1 MIIVTTDIAQ
11 KSYRLSNAQRGCP
24 ILAGSYVPELLH
36 VQLAFWS
43 RHFLPGCNVNP
54 CHDRI
59 QANLGL
65 LVLLSGPNGAGKT
78 TFINRFLRQR
88 AEAFRFVNPD
98 EVARGLAGEG
108 AARDLAAG
116 RLVLERLDALFVERA
131 DVVLE
136 TTLATRSHAPRI
148 RRFKAAGYRVELIY
162 LRPPS
167 ADFSVDRVARRVAQ
181 GGHGIPEDTLRR
193 RFALSLDYLETVYKP
208 LVDSWEVYASSDE
221 GLELLEMSPR

>member
-1 MIIVTTDIAQ
+1 MPT
-11 KSYRLSNAQRGCP
+11 
-24 ILAGSYVPELLH
+24 
-36 VQLAFWS
+36 
-43 RHFLPGCNVNP
+43 
-54 CHDRI
+54 
-59 QANLGL
+59 
-65 LVLLSGPNGAGKT
+65 LVLLAGPNGAGKT

-98 EVARGLAGEG
+98 EVARGLAHGPQ
-108 AARDLAAG
+108 RDLAAG
-116 RLVLERLDALFVERA
+116 RLVLERLDTLFADRV

-148 RRFKAAGYRVELIY
+148 RRFKAAGYRVELVY

-167 ADFSVDRVARRVAQ
+167 ADFSVMRVARRVAQ
-181 GGHGIPEDTLRR
+181 GGHGIPEGTLRR

-221 GLELLEMSPR
+221 GLELIEMSPR

>member
-1 MIIVTTDIAQ
+1 MPT
-11 KSYRLSNAQRGCP
+11 
-24 ILAGSYVPELLH
+24 
-36 VQLAFWS
+36 
-43 RHFLPGCNVNP
+43 
-54 CHDRI
+54 
-59 QANLGL
+59 
-65 LVLLSGPNGAGKT
+65 LVLLAGPNGAGKT

-116 RLVLERLDALFVERA
+116 RLVLEQLDALFVERA

-167 ADFSVDRVARRVAQ
+167 ADFSVARVARRVAQ

-221 GLELLEMSPR
+221 ETERLDSESEMNTIFDRETTLKALRDAARIAKTGTREEKSGKFLPPPGWKGHLVTAADAKPALKKRA

>member
-1 MIIVTTDIAQ
+1 MPT
-11 KSYRLSNAQRGCP
+11 
-24 ILAGSYVPELLH
+24 
-36 VQLAFWS
+36 
-43 RHFLPGCNVNP
+43 
-54 CHDRI
+54 
-59 QANLGL
+59 
-65 LVLLSGPNGAGKT
+65 LVLLAGPNGSGKT

-98 EVARGLAGEG
+98 EVARGLSGEG
-108 AARDLAAG
+108 AVRDMAAG

-136 TTLATRSHAPRI
+136 TTLASRSHAPRI

-167 ADFSVDRVARRVAQ
+167 ADFSVARVARRVAQ

-193 RFALSLDYLETVYKP
+193 RFELSLDYLETTYKP
-208 LVDSWEVYASSDE
+208 LVDAWEVYASSDGE
-221 GLELLEMSPR
+221 SELLDWGPQ